1 MVEIN
6 GVIIMNKHYRQKQLL
21 DLLGEK
27 QILSTTEIINSLG
40 ISPATARRDI
50 TELHNSGLLRKVR
63 NGVESVKQGTIN
75 PISKEDCI
83 NNLNE
88 KQKIANV
95 ATEICQDGE
104 SIFLTCGSTMLML
117 AKVLCGRK
125 VQIITNYLPLANYV
139 IEHDH
144 NDIVIMG
151 GQYNKNQAIT
161 LALDTNIDAMYSANI
176 MFTSG
181 KGMTTNGLYKT
192 DMLIAN
198 SEQRMLSRV
207 EKLIVLL
214 DSSKLGKQAGML
226 FTSLEHIDLLITD
239 RAADPKIIEELKSKG
254 LKIILA

>member
-1 MVEIN
+1 
-6 GVIIMNKHYRQKQLL
+6 MNKDYRQKQLL
-21 DLLGEK
+21 NLLGEK
-27 QILSTTEIINSLG
+27 QVLSTAEIVNSLG

-50 TELHNSGLLRKVR
+50 TELDTLGLLKKVR
-63 NGVESVKQGTIN
+63 NGVEAVKQGIMTSGI
-75 PISKEDCI
+75 KDHRI
-83 NNLNE
+83 NNIDE

-95 ATEICQDGE
+95 ATEICRDGE

-117 AKVLCGRK
+117 AKALCGRK

-144 NDIVIMG
+144 DDVVIMG

-161 LALDTNIDAMYSANI
+161 LALDTNTDAMYSANI

-181 KGMTTNGLYKT
+181 KGITKNGLYKT

-239 RAADPKIIEELKSKG
+239 KAADPKIIEELRAKG